1 MLTAQAYAYD
11 TRFIVQAYCAS
22 VPLIVQDMKDIY
34 CTILWETPSVQA
46 YETLTEWLNTELGS
60 VVKPRDNFTG
70 FLEGANLENAHTNI
84 NNICFEKDLMQLQK
98 AKYFTKFIKTDKK

>member
-1 MLTAQAYAYD
+1 M
-11 TRFIVQAYCAS
+11 
-22 VPLIVQDMKDIY
+22 
-34 CTILWETPSVQA
+34 
-46 YETLTEWLNTELGS
+46 
-60 VVKPRDNFTG
+60 VKPRDNFTG